1 MIEHERSTDPT
12 RATASSLI
20 EVLRQLAEVVGGLS
34 GELYAAKSG
43 EAFSGSSIGGHV
55 RHTLDHVR
63 AMAEGVASG
72 EIDYDH
78 RERGTGIEFERTLA
92 LAEIRRLSELVEQAG
107 RRQSGHAVEVVY
119 MASSDGRALR
129 ASSTVARELAFVL
142 SHTIHHAGMI
152 RAMAKLAGASVPARF
167 GYAPSTLAYQAEVSA
182 VARG

>member
-1 MIEHERSTDPT
+1 MIEHRRATDPNQ
-12 RATASSLI
+12 ATASSLV
-20 EVLRQLAEVVGGLS
+20 EVLRQLAEVVEGLS
-34 GELYAAKSG
+34 GDQYAAASG
-43 EAFSGSSIGGHV
+43 DAFSGSSIGGHV

-63 AMAEGVASG
+63 AMAEGVAVG

-78 RERGTGIEFERTLA
+78 RQRGTGIEFRREEA

-107 RRQSGHAVEVVY
+107 RRAATHAVEVIY
-119 MASSDGRALR
+119 MASSDGQAQR

-167 GYAPSTLAYQAEVSA
+167 GYAPSTLAYQAGA
-182 VARG
+182 AAARG